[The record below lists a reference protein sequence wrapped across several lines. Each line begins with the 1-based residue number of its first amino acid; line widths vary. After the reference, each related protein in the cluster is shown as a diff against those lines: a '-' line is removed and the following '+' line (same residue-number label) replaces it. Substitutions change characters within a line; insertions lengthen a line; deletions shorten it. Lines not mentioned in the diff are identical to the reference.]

1 MQILDRTLESQ
12 THTISTFFDANII
25 VVKASPNLP
34 PFNYQVFINPIAI
47 LFIHRAGKGKLDES
61 RCLLPDL
68 VLVII
73 VTFASFPL

>member
-34 PFNYQVFINPIAI
+34 PFNYQVFIAI
-47 LFIHRAGKGKLDES
+47 LFIHRGKGKLDKS

>member
-1 MQILDRTLESQ
+1 MQILDRILESQ
-12 THTISTFFDANII
+12 TRTISTHFDANII

-47 LFIHRAGKGKLDES
+47 LFIHRGKGKLDKS